1 MADEYDAVWLEAH
14 ARVTLVELARCSGFP
29 EAMLRELVEYGALAP
44 TEGESFPGDC
54 VGRLRRAAR
63 LREDLELETEA
74 VALVLRF
81 LERLDSLEGE
91 LRYLH
96 AQVPAPRR

>member
-14 ARVTLVELARCSGFP
+14 ARVTMVELARCSGFP
-29 EAMLRELVEYGALAP
+29 ETTLRELVEYGALAP
-44 TEGESFPGDC
+44 GDGETFTGDC

-63 LREDLELETEA
+63 LGEDLELETAA

-81 LERLDSLEGE
+81 LEQIDSLEAE

-96 AQVPAPRR
+96 AQVAAPRR